1 MSLRTP
7 LGRVL
12 GLGSAKDGTA
22 HWWTQRLTA
31 VALVPLGLWFMVAL
45 AALAGAGYGE
55 FLAWVRQPLNASL
68 MTLFVVVAAYH
79 SELGLQ
85 VVVEDY
91 VHAHWLRVSTLVLL
105 KFAHVLLALAGVFA
119 LLGMSFGG

>member
-55 FLAWVRQPLNASL
+55 FLEWVRQPLNASL

>member
-45 AALAGAGYGE
+45 AALAGAGHGE
-55 FLAWVRQPLNASL
+55 FLEWVREPLNASL
-68 MTLFVVVAAYH
+68 MTLFVLVAAYH

-91 VHAHWLRVSTLVLL
+91 VLAHWLRVSTLVLL
-105 KFAHVLLALAGVFA
+105 KFGHVLLALAGVFA
-119 LLGMSFGG
+119 LLRMSFGD

>member
-45 AALAGAGYGE
+45 AALAGAGHGE
-55 FLAWVRQPLNASL
+55 FLEWVRQPLNASL

-119 LLGMSFGG
+119 LLGVSFGG